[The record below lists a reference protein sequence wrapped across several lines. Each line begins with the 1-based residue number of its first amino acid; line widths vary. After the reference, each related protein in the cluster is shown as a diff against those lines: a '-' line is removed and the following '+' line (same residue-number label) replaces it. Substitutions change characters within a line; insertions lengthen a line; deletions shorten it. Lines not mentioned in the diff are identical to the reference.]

1 MKKVKFAVKDQR
13 TLELQED
20 ASKGDIIDLTDEI
33 SIDTSSIEVK
43 IKNEIDALKDN
54 EYNNRL
60 KKERE
65 DLAIKAKLEMENSLQ
80 KQKSEYEQRI
90 AKLEESIHKAELDKD
105 LALKEKEIKEK
116 EAMSLKNEEIGRLD
130 SKLKEAENEKKL
142 AVAEALNKKELEIKQ
157 QEAKILGLEADIK
170 LKEQQAEL
178 EKKSIEDKYKERL
191 EMKNAEVEYYKDLKK
206 KLSTKMVGET
216 LEQHCLIEF
225 NRVRSYAFPNAYF
238 EKDNDVVDGT
248 KGDFVY
254 REDLDGVELL
264 SIMFEMKNEMDT
276 TQTKHKNEDFLD
288 KLDKD
293 RKKKHCEYAVLVTL
307 LEADNELY
315 DNIVDVSYK
324 YPKMYIIRPQ
334 FFLSLIGLLRNSAL
348 NSIKYKKELELV
360 KNQDIDV
367 SDFEAKML
375 DFQDKFGRNYRIA
388 SEKFQTAIDEIDKS
402 IAHLNK
408 IKDALISSEN
418 NLRLANDKAQDLSI
432 KKLTRGNP
440 TMQKKFEDVK
450 KDIEE

>member
-20 ASKGDIIDLTDEI
+20 ASIGDIIDLTDEI
-33 SIDTSSIEVK
+33 SIDTSSLEAK
-43 IKNEIDALKDN
+43 LKNEID
-54 EYNNRL
+54 Y
-60 KKERE
+60 
-65 DLAIKAKLEMENSLQ
+65 
-80 KQKSEYEQRI
+80 
-90 AKLEESIHKAELDKD
+90 
-105 LALKEKEIKEK
+105 
-116 EAMSLKNEEIGRLD
+116 LKNR
-130 SKLKEAENEKKL
+130 
-142 AVAEALNKKELEIKQ
+142 V
-157 QEAKILGLEADIK
+157 
-170 LKEQQAEL
+170 
-178 EKKSIEDKYKERL
+178 YKERL
-191 EMKNAEVEYYKDLKK
+191 EEEKNHLLNDLTKEKEIALKNKDMEIINKLSQKEQEISKLKQEASTLKEKADMEKALAVNEAITKVKEEISKKDLDIMKLKGDIEIQKQQMDNKILAQKESYELKIKMKDEQIEQYKDFKK
-206 KLSTKMVGET
+206 SLSTKMVGET

-238 EKDNDVVDGT
+238 EKDNDVVEGT

-408 IKDALISSEN
+408 IKEALISSEN